1 MSSQPMGVQL
11 NSLKA
16 VAKKVPGLHAV
27 YRGARAALNVA
38 RSVSSPFL
46 RMVPAGHFYSPIP
59 DMREVL
65 RRGDVLFRRNVSDCP
80 GVDVRAEEQLELV
93 DRLTQFYGELPF
105 PETPNGSTRY
115 YFGNQFFRHGD
126 AIVLYAMIRYFR
138 PRRVIEVGS
147 GFSSAV
153 MLDTNER
160 FLDKATRF
168 TFIEPYPE
176 RLLSLITRDDKE
188 NCEILES
195 PVQDVD
201 LAVFETLGPGDILFI
216 DSSHVVKAGSDVP
229 HLLFNVLPGLR
240 AGVIVHFHDVFW
252 PFEYPKEW
260 LMAGT
265 AWNEAYFIRAFLEYN
280 DKFEVLLFNS
290 FIAERHREVL
300 RDKMPLALTDP
311 GASLWLRKKS

>member
-1 MSSQPMGVQL
+1 MGVQL

-16 VAKKVPGLHAV
+16 AAKKVPGLRSI
-27 YRGARAALNVA
+27 YRGLRAGLNVA
-38 RSVSSPFL
+38 KSMSSPFL

-59 DMREVL
+59 DMRDVL
-65 RRGDVLFRRNVSDCP
+65 GRGDVVFRRDVSSCP
-80 GVDVRAEEQLELV
+80 GVDMREREQLELV
-93 DRLTQFYGELPF
+93 DSLSLYYGELPF
-105 PETPNGSTRY
+105 PESPDGSTRY
-115 YFGNQFFRHGD
+115 YFENQFFCHGD
-126 AIVLYAMIRYFR
+126 AIVLYAMMRHFG

-160 FLDKATRF
+160 FLDKAARF
-168 TFIEPYPE
+168 TFIEPYTE
-176 RLLSLITRDDKE
+176 RLLSLITQDDRE
-188 NCEILES
+188 SCEILDS

-201 LAVFETLGPGDILFI
+201 TAVFETLGSGDILFI

-229 HLLFNVLPGLR
+229 HLLFNVLPKLR

-265 AWNEAYFIRAFLEYN
+265 AWNEAYFIRAFLQFN

-290 FIAERHREVL
+290 YIAERHRELL
-300 RDKMPLALTDP
+300 RDRMPLALNNP
-311 GASLWLRKKS
+311 GASLWLRRSLDD

>member
-16 VAKKVPGLHAV
+16 VARKVPGLPAV
-27 YRGARAALNVA
+27 YRRARAALNVA
-38 RSVSSPFL
+38 RSMSSPFL

-65 RRGDVLFRRNVSDCP
+65 RRRDVLFRGNVSDCP
-80 GVDVRAEEQLELV
+80 GVDVREEGQLELV

-126 AIVLYAMIRYFR
+126 AIVLYAMMRHFR

-160 FLDKATRF
+160 FLDKGTRF
-168 TFIEPYPE
+168 TFIEPYPG

-188 NCEILES
+188 NCEILDS

-201 LAVFETLGPGDILFI
+201 LAIFETLGPGDILFI

-300 RDKMPLALTDP
+300 RDRMPLALNDP